1 MSTRIIAP
9 IQALRG
15 IAALAVLLWHASVRV
30 DPVTLAAFM
39 QPASVMGVD
48 LFFLVSGFIMV
59 HTTRDSDGSP
69 RYAAEFL
76 VKRALRIWPLW
87 LASLALLLIV

>member
-39 QPASVMGVD
+39 QPGSVMGVD

-59 HTTRDSDGSP
+59 HTTRDGDGSP
-69 RYAAEFL
+69 L
-76 VKRALRIWPLW
+76 
-87 LASLALLLIV
+87 